1 MIYINVYRTILIWN
15 DIWYG
20 KIYVDF
26 ESSPWSEVGPIQ
38 IITET
43 DPGPVTDALN
53 GCSHAGMGKLQITT
67 ETNIYFPTLNPPH
80 TPKTCIKKKETS

>member
-1 MIYINVYRTILIWN
+1 MYIIYINVYRSTLIWN

-38 IITET
+38 IRTET
-43 DPGPVTDALN
+43 GPVTDALN
-53 GCSHAGMGKLQITT
+53 GCSHAGMGKQWIST
-67 ETNIYFPTLNPPH
+67 ETNMYFPTLKPPH
-80 TPKTCIKKKETS
+80 TPKKCMKKQETL